1 VQRVR
6 ARYCL
11 AYAQWR
17 AAEEALHQM
26 AERDRVTGGNAQR
39 QQQRALSCLPYRIA
53 CISFSFLINVNAR
66 VD

>member
-1 VQRVR
+1 
-6 ARYCL
+6 
-11 AYAQWR
+11 
-17 AAEEALHQM
+17 M